1 MVGSKHNCLL
11 VYFAIK
17 VKVNA
22 ILCWNRRY
30 MHICTLYHSRYMHL
44 CSLLDR
50 FLQQENS
57 QGLYYGKYYPG
68 NLDVLFQAL
77 DFKFN
82 CIFRRYNVW
91 TWSQWDIFD
100 SSRCWIRM
108 IGVVFPTYI
117 LYNSNSFESN
127 YVSKNV
133 RIGLCIFIV
142 NTNTRKVK
150 SYRKHIFD
158 LIPNQLRNRT

>member
-1 MVGSKHNCLL
+1 MPSYIGKAV
-11 VYFAIK
+11 
-17 VKVNA
+17 
-22 ILCWNRRY
+22 
-30 MHICTLYHSRYMHL
+30 ICTYAL
-44 CSLLDR
+44 SLTAFYNRKIARDYIT
-50 FLQQENS
+50 E
-57 QGLYYGKYYPG
+57 KYPG

-133 RIGLCIFIV
+133 RIGLYIFIV